1 MGWGIEQDT
10 LLFACISKNL
20 WLGTLRPCFCP
31 SWLLDLKYFW
41 RDPHAQDGVLA
52 NKFVFAMSFN
62 AVKVFFV
69 DVQLILS

>member
-1 MGWGIEQDT
+1 MVVGWGIEQDT
-10 LLFACISKNL
+10 LLFACISKTL

-31 SWLLDLKYFW
+31 SWLLD
-41 RDPHAQDGVLA
+41 HAQDGVLA